1 MHPSRVLDRAQSY
14 ERLEF
19 LGDSALGF
27 IVARALYERYPDVSE
42 GTLSRLRS
50 SVVSRKSC
58 AAVAREIGLDRMFAE
73 QFELTDDL
81 RRSDN
86 VISALTEAA
95 IAALVLEHGIEP
107 VSAPVLEAFE
117 HQISAAEHRA
127 GRPQDAAP
135 GGGGEGGL
143 EGELRRHRLATGRR
157 TTRIVHVRG
166 DRRRKAPRHRLGQV
180 EEGGAAGGCGGGARR
195 ARASR
200 GVASRARRRH
210 PHAALALG
218 GRVPPRD
225 LHSRL
230 QVVPRSDRDPARAG
244 CRGRRRAERL
254 REVEHRATRCSGRP
268 AASRRASCGPN
279 ARTTSCSAGRPGT
292 RRLRTARCSCC
303 STRRPARSPAST
315 TRRSRS
321 RAASTAAARGST

>member
-27 IVARALYERYPDVSE
+27 IVARALYERYPEVSE

-107 VSAPVLEAFE
+107 VSEPVLDAFE
-117 HQISAAEHRA
+117 HQISAAEHAPVDRKTLL
-127 GRPQDAAP
+127 QEEAAKVGWKVTYAVIHSDGP
-135 GGGGEGGL
+135 PHDRTFTCE
-143 EGELRRHRLATGRR
+143 AVVDGRR
-157 TTRIVHVRG
+157 
-166 DRRRKAPRHRLGQV
+166 LGTGSGRSKKEAQQ
-180 EEGGAAGGCGGGARR
+180 EAAAE
-195 ARASR
+195 AL
-200 GVASRARRRH
+200 
-210 PHAALALG
+210 AALEL
-218 GRVPPRD
+218 
-225 LHSRL
+225 
-230 QVVPRSDRDPARAG
+230 
-244 CRGRRRAERL
+244 
-254 REVEHRATRCSGRP
+254 P
-268 AASRRASCGPN
+268 AA
-279 ARTTSCSAGRPGT
+279 
-292 RRLRTARCSCC
+292 
-303 STRRPARSPAST
+303 
-315 TRRSRS
+315 
-321 RAASTAAARGST
+321 

>member
-107 VSAPVLEAFE
+107 VSAPVLDAFE
-117 HQISAAEHRA
+117 HQISEAEIAPVDHKTLLQEEAAKVGWKVSYGVVNSEGPPHARIFTCEAIVDGKRLGTGSGRSKKDAQQAAAAEA
-127 GRPQDAAP
+127 
-135 GGGGEGGL
+135 
-143 EGELRRHRLATGRR
+143 
-157 TTRIVHVRG
+157 I
-166 DRRRKAPRHRLGQV
+166 
-180 EEGGAAGGCGGGARR
+180 
-195 ARASR
+195 
-200 GVASRARRRH
+200 
-210 PHAALALG
+210 AALEL
-218 GRVPPRD
+218 
-225 LHSRL
+225 
-230 QVVPRSDRDPARAG
+230 
-244 CRGRRRAERL
+244 
-254 REVEHRATRCSGRP
+254 P
-268 AASRRASCGPN
+268 AA
-279 ARTTSCSAGRPGT
+279 
-292 RRLRTARCSCC
+292 
-303 STRRPARSPAST
+303 
-315 TRRSRS
+315 
-321 RAASTAAARGST
+321 